1 MFENLNQPTEFD
13 YQLIQL
19 IWRYMTPEE
28 RVQFQE
34 NIQQSFSE
42 NDLKATAELS
52 KTILTVKSNE
62 NFVDL

>member
-52 KTILTVKSNE
+52 KTILMVKSHE
-62 NFVDL
+62 NAIDL

>member
-28 RVQFQE
+28 RVEFQE

-52 KTILTVKSNE
+52 KTILTVKSHE